1 MSDQKSFFGLPL
13 RDQVAAFHNAFG
25 IPVVE
30 KPTIPPTNRLQL
42 RLRLIAEEFVELLAA
57 AGCAVDDLYRVEAA
71 TADAIKTAD
80 SGACSMIG
88 CVDAFADLKVV
99 ITGSELEFGVNGDA
113 VTDEVMASNLSKVGS
128 TIRED
133 GKINK
138 DAPGF
143 FRPDIARVLRFQGWV
158 DG

>member
-1 MSDQKSFFGLPL
+1 MSL
-13 RDQVAAFHNAFG
+13 RSQVAEFHSAFG

-30 KPTIPPTNRLQL
+30 TPTIPPTSRLRL
-42 RLRLIAEEFVELLAA
+42 RLRLIAEEFVELLDA
-57 AGCAVDDLYRVEAA
+57 AGCSAGNLVDLEKSISDTIMTV
-71 TADAIKTAD
+71 D
-80 SGACSMIG
+80 SDGCSMIG

-133 GKINK
+133 GKIGK

-143 FRPDIARVLRFQGWV
+143 FRPDIARVLRSQGGV
-158 DG
+158 DES